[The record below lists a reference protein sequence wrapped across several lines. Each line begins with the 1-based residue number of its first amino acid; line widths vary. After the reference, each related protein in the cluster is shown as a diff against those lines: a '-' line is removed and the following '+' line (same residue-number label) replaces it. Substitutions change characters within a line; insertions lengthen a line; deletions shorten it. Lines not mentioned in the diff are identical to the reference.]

1 VTVRPNLKTLAAAAG
16 VSPSTISNAY
26 NHPEQLSVALR
37 ERILDLAAEI
47 GYPGPNP
54 VASSLRSRRTGSIGV
69 LFAQDLTYAF
79 SDPYCTELL
88 TGIAEVATATST
100 NVLLMPVGPHS
111 VSKVYSRDEELRLVQ
126 GVRQAALDGAVAD
139 GIDASHPVLRVLAER
154 GIPVVSTVESAG
166 PCVLV
171 DERAAAAELG
181 RYLRGLGH
189 RRCVV
194 LADSMD
200 DGDPVLGGDDESVFP
215 YARLRALGVRDG
227 LGPDADVV
235 TVSAGQNSIASG
247 RAAAGV
253 ALASSVRPTVLVATT
268 DVLALGALELLRER
282 GIDEVSVSGFDD
294 VPQAQVAGLTTVR
307 QPVREKGRVMARI
320 LVEPAGSE
328 TRVTLPTELVVRT
341 STRTAPADG
350 RGGTP
355 AGSPSSTP
363 H

>member
-1 VTVRPNLKTLAAAAG
+1 MSDRPNLKTLAAAAG

-26 NHPEQLSVALR
+26 NRPEQLSVALR

-88 TGIAEVATATST
+88 TGVAEVATSSST

-111 VSKVYSRDEELRLVQ
+111 ISKVYSRDEELRLVQ
-126 GVRQAALDGAVAD
+126 GVRQAVLDGAIAD
-139 GIDASHPVLRVLAER
+139 GVDGSHPVLRVLAER
-154 GIPVVSTVESAG
+154 GIPVVSTVDSTG

-171 DERAAAAELG
+171 DDREAAAELG

-200 DGDPVLGGDDESVFP
+200 DGDPVLGGSDDRVFP

-227 LGPDADVV
+227 LGDEADVV
-235 TVSAGQNSIASG
+235 TVSAGQNTVASG
-247 RAAAGV
+247 RAAAAA
-253 ALASSVRPTVLVATT
+253 ALACAVRPTVLVAVT
-268 DVLALGALELLRER
+268 DVLALGALELLHER
-282 GIDEVSVSGFDD
+282 GITDVSVTGFDD
-294 VPQAQVAGLTTVR
+294 VPRAREAGLTTVR
-307 QPVREKGRVMARI
+307 QPVREKGRVMARM
-320 LVEPAGSE
+320 LTDPTTTQ
-328 TRVTLPTELVVRT
+328 TRVTLPTELVVRA
-341 STRTAPADG
+341 SARPAPA
-350 RGGTP
+350 
-355 AGSPSSTP
+355 
-363 H
+363 